1 MSSLREI
8 LYHHTRPDISY
19 IVHVHSQFSH
29 APRQPHLEAA
39 YRILH
44 YLKRN
49 PGQGILFHSDNSLFI
64 NAYCDADWEGCLM
77 TRHSTTQ
84 YIVFLGKSPI
94 SWRSKNQTVASRS
107 SAEAEYRAIS
117 TTSSKIVWL
126 LRLLQDLQVK
136 K

>member
-1 MSSLREI
+1 
-8 LYHHTRPDISY
+8 
-19 IVHVHSQFSH
+19 
-29 APRQPHLEAA
+29 
-39 YRILH
+39 
-44 YLKRN
+44 
-49 PGQGILFHSDNSLFI
+49 
-64 NAYCDADWEGCLM
+64 M

-94 SWRSKNQTVASRS
+94 SLRSKNQTVASRS
-107 SAEAEYRAIS
+107 SAEAEYIAIS